1 VPACHAAIARWK
13 GGTGV
18 RVALAGNP
26 NVGKSSIFNRLT
38 GMGVETANYPG
49 KTVEVQL
56 ATTVYDGRELGVMD
70 LPGTYALGGTS
81 EDQWVARRALLE
93 GGADVVIVVVDAT
106 RLERNLYLAL
116 QLLDLGVPVVI
127 ALNLVD
133 EAWRRGLRVDHVQL
147 GRLLGVPVVP
157 TVAVRGIGLDRLVD
171 VAVRAAT
178 AAGPLVSRPRY
189 GADVESAVTRLAA
202 RIEAVS
208 TPRPWPVPARA
219 LALLLLEG
227 DDEAAAWAREEAGVR
242 GVADEEAAVVAE
254 RHGEPVDVRIVRE
267 RHGLAGE
274 IGARVKLG
282 GAGASTAQDRVWR
295 RTTAPV
301 TGYVLAGLVLAGL
314 FATLFWV
321 GGFLSEQ
328 LTALWEALAS
338 PVVRGALHAVLGDG
352 LVARVLVWGLDG
364 GVNAALAVGV
374 PYVLVFYAIL
384 SLLEDTGYLNAVAFL
399 TDPLMHR
406 FGLHGRAVI
415 PLVAGAGCNV
425 PAIMGTRVLA
435 TTRERILA
443 STLVCLVPC
452 SARTAVIAGAVSKYV
467 GWSSALAVYGV
478 VTVLAIAV
486 GVALNR
492 VLPGRPVGL
501 VMEMFPFRFPGLRTT
516 ARKTWRRFSGFVW
529 VATPVV
535 LAGSLGLG
543 LLYETGAIWVLAAPL
558 APVVE
563 GWLGLPAV
571 AGLTLVFA
579 VLRKE
584 LALQL
589 LVTLA
594 VARHGAAAS
603 ALAAFM
609 DGGQIFT
616 YALVNTLW
624 IPCIATVA
632 VLAREL
638 GWPRALGI
646 AALTVVLAVAAGG
659 VVHRVWMVWAEAA
672 GPLAIMSR

>member
-1 VPACHAAIARWK
+1 VPGCHAAITRWK

-26 NVGKSSIFNRLT
+26 NVGKSSLFNRLT

-56 ATTVYDGRELGVMD
+56 ATTVFGGRELGVMD
-70 LPGTYALGGTS
+70 LPGTYALGGAS

-93 GGADVVIVVVDAT
+93 GGADVVIVVIDAT

-116 QLLDLGVPVVI
+116 QLLDLGISVVV

-133 EAWRRGLRVDHVQL
+133 EAWRQGLRIDHVRL
-147 GRLLGVPVVP
+147 GRMLGVPVVP

-171 VAVRAAT
+171 VAARAAAT
-178 AAGPLVSRPRY
+178 AAPLVSRARY
-189 GADVESAVTRLAA
+189 GADVEAAVARLAA
-202 RIEAVS
+202 RIDGATVS
-208 TPRPWPVPARA
+208 PPWAIPSRA

-227 DDEAAAWAREEAGVR
+227 DDEVVQWARDVPGLVEVAEAQ
-242 GVADEEAAVVAE
+242 AAIVAE
-254 RHGEPVDVRIVRE
+254 RHGEPAAVRVARE

-274 IGARVKLG
+274 IGACVKLG
-282 GAGASTAQDRVWR
+282 GAGASTAQDRMWR
-295 RTTAPV
+295 WTTAPV
-301 TGYVLAGLVLAGL
+301 TGYALVGLVLATL
-314 FATLFWV
+314 FAVLFWV
-321 GGFLSEQ
+321 GGYLSER
-328 LTALWEALAS
+328 LSGLWDGLAS
-338 PVVRGALHAVLGDG
+338 PVIRGALHAVLGDA
-352 LVARVLVWGLDG
+352 LIARVLVWGLDAG
-364 GVNAALAVGV
+364 INAALTVGV

-467 GWSSALAVYGV
+467 SWSAALAVYGIV
-478 VTVLAIAV
+478 VVVSIAV
-486 GVALNR
+486 GIAMNR

-501 VMEMFPFRFPGLRTT
+501 VMEMFPFRFPGLVTT

-535 LAGSLGLG
+535 LAGSLALG
-543 LLYETGAIWVLAAPL
+543 LLYETGAIWRLATPL

-594 VARHGAAAS
+594 TVRHGAEAS
-603 ALAAFM
+603 AVGSFM
-609 DGGQIFT
+609 SDGQIFT

-624 IPCIATVA
+624 IPCVATIA

-638 GWPRALGI
+638 GWVRALAI
-646 AALTVVLAVAAGG
+646 SALTVVLAIVAGG
-659 VVHRVWMVWAEAA
+659 LVHRAW
-672 GPLAIMSR
+672 PLG